1 MFNIVINFILFYFLF
16 SGLNSLRF
24 YLATDLK
31 DRISNDSKSNIK
43 IFSSPEKTV
52 TNYVVASSTK
62 SLFDVSPSNS
72 PTSLWLSNNDNFENI
87 FDGYNNLDESLKNEE
102 RITDVYVEQQI
113 HNNLIDHNYYT
124 VPEPLEEKTKLIL
137 HRGRIFNEL
146 IEAFKHIKMYP
157 QFQFELILPNGSVE
171 NAIDVGGVFKDVLAE
186 FWSSFYEMATTGC
199 NWKIPIIRHDFQDE
213 QWRAIGKII
222 FIGWRDIQYLPLSLA
237 LPFMEYVICGT
248 VVNNQYLVDGFLNTL
263 PFKSKD
269 ILQNALK
276 DFKQIDEDELLDI
289 LQEFDCRLVVNEKN
303 IKDVVSEIAHKE
315 IIQRPKYII
324 DIWSE
329 ELRNKVIPII
339 SKISLQEMYI
349 NNVPTST
356 NLLKNLQCPD
366 KDDSEIKRK
375 VFGFLKKFIREAD
388 QMLCTKFLR
397 FVTGSDII
405 TDYININ
412 FTSAKDNYSRSP
424 VAHTC
429 TNTLDLPM
437 SYDRFI
443 DLRSEINSILASNV
457 WVMDIA

>member
-1 MFNIVINFILFYFLF
+1 
-16 SGLNSLRF
+16 
-24 YLATDLK
+24 LATNLK
-31 DRISNDSKSNIK
+31 ERVSNDSKCNDE
-43 IFSSPEKTV
+43 IFSLPEKRESY
-52 TNYVVASSTK
+52 YVVGSIK
-62 SLFDVSPSNS
+62 NLFDNLSRSNS
-72 PTSLWLSNNDNFENI
+72 PTSLLLSENDVEINNTFPNFEEIIN
-87 FDGYNNLDESLKNEE
+87 GYNLQEPLKNEKKV
-102 RITDVYVEQQI
+102 TDDDLEQQI
-113 HNNLIDHNYYT
+113 PYNLTDHNYYS
-124 VPEPLEEKTKLIL
+124 VPQPLEEKTKLIL
-137 HRGRIFNEL
+137 HRGRIFTEL
-146 IEAFKHIKMYP
+146 IEAFRHIEMYP

-186 FWSSFYEMATTGC
+186 FWSNFYELATTGC
-199 NWKIPIIRHDFQDE
+199 HWKIPIIRHDFQDE

-248 VVNNQYLVDGFLNTL
+248 VINNDNLVEGFFNTL

-269 ILQNALK
+269 SLQTALI
-276 DFKQIDEDELLDI
+276 DFKQTDKDELLDI
-289 LQEFDCRLVVNEKN
+289 LQEFDCRLIVNEKN
-303 IKDVVSEIAHKE
+303 IKDVIFEIAHKE

-324 DIWSE
+324 DIWSQV
-329 ELRNKVIPII
+329 LKNKVTPTI

-349 NNVPTST
+349 SKVPTSI

-366 KDDSEIKRK
+366 KDESEIKRK

-388 QMLCTKFLR
+388 QILCTKLLR
-397 FVTGSDII
+397 FITGSDII
-405 TDYININ
+405 TDQININ
-412 FTSAKDNYSRSP
+412 FTSVKDDYSRSP

-443 DLRSEINSILASNV
+443 DLRSELNSILASNI

>member
-1 MFNIVINFILFYFLF
+1 
-16 SGLNSLRF
+16 
-24 YLATDLK
+24 LATDLK
-31 DRISNDSKSNIK
+31 DRISNDSKSNSK

-52 TNYVVASSTK
+52 SDYVVAGSTTN
-62 SLFDVSPSNS
+62 LFDVSPSNS
-72 PTSLWLSNNDNFENI
+72 PTSLWLSNNEHFENI
-87 FDGYNNLDESLKNEE
+87 FDGYNLDESLKSEE
-102 RITDVYVEQQI
+102 RITDVNVEQQI

-124 VPEPLEEKTKLIL
+124 VQQPLEEKTKLIL

-157 QFQFELILPNGSVE
+157 QFQFELILPNGSIE

-186 FWSSFYEMATTGC
+186 FWSSFYELATTGC

-222 FIGWRDIQYLPLSLA
+222 FTGWRDIQYLPLSLA

-248 VVNNQYLVDGFLNTL
+248 VVNNQDLVDGFLNTL

-269 ILQNALK
+269 VLQNALK
-276 DFKQIDEDELLDI
+276 DFKQIDEDELLDM
-289 LQEFDCRLVVNEKN
+289 LQEFDCRLIVNEKN
-303 IKDVVSEIAHKE
+303 IKDVISEIAHKE

-349 NNVPTST
+349 NKIPTPT

-366 KDDSEIKRK
+366 KDESEIKRK

-405 TDYININ
+405 TDQININ